1 MMTSSYQPTEVN
13 QIQDCLKLTEN
24 AQTLR
29 RFDVSNHI
37 DDAMIDVQITLLTA
51 GHQSKSQEPYGRQ

>member
-37 DDAMIDVQITLLTA
+37 DDAMIDVQITLLT
-51 GHQSKSQEPYGRQ
+51 GT

>member
-1 MMTSSYQPTEVN
+1 MMTSARSSYQPTEAD

-37 DDAMIDVQITLLTA
+37 DDAMIDVQITLLT
-51 GHQSKSQEPYGRQ
+51 GT